1 MRDLYNPSN
10 NTINLSKL
18 SMVLKLET
26 PQRDSTGQYIRSR
39 SSSLVDDQTSLSEI
53 INMTLQKLKRKPQAK
68 VVGKLMPLEHMKAF
82 QNSFDLNP
90 MPKLGQRYENDELI
104 FLDDL
109 TQEDKFYLI

>member
-26 PQRDSTGQYIRSR
+26 PQRDSTGQQNRSR
-39 SSSLVDDQTSLSEI
+39 SSSLADDQTSLSEI

-68 VVGKLMPLEHMKAF
+68 IVGKLVPLDHAKAF
-82 QNSFDLNP
+82 KNSIDLNP
-90 MPKLGQRYENDELI
+90 MPKLG
-104 FLDDL
+104 
-109 TQEDKFYLI
+109 